1 MPPQEEHEKVEN
13 LVDAPGQ
20 AAHTARSLAE
30 AADSNHTLQCYFAID
45 DVKDVDEMRKR
56 PLPIPAIPIARRA
69 IRSLSTP
76 LKKAGQACLSCSKL
90 PLLAKWTD
98 ACSDPFSSS

>member
-30 AADSNHTLQCYFAID
+30 AADSNHTLQGYFAIN
-45 DVKDVDEMRKR
+45 DVKDVDEIEKE
-56 PLPIPAIPIARRA
+56 AADD
-69 IRSLSTP
+69 S
-76 LKKAGQACLSCSKL
+76 G
-90 PLLAKWTD
+90 
-98 ACSDPFSSS
+98 DPNREKGHPVP